1 MVTVSSQA
9 CVLIGHE
16 LSSYWLG
23 VQDVLAVHGGDPLS
37 DPAHKHMY
45 GRIILFSGADGR
57 LLRWIATPDRR
68 ESYYP
73 PQVSILIG

>member
-1 MVTVSSQA
+1 M
-9 CVLIGHE
+9 
-16 LSSYWLG
+16 
-23 VQDVLAVHGGDPLS
+23 HGGDPLS

-45 GRIILFSGADGR
+45 GRIILFSGRDGR

-73 PQVSILIG
+73 PQVNIMKCRLFKELKNDFCGLNSM

>member
-1 MVTVSSQA
+1 M
-9 CVLIGHE
+9 
-16 LSSYWLG
+16 
-23 VQDVLAVHGGDPLS
+23 HGGDPLS

-45 GRIILFSGADGR
+45 GRIILFSGRDGR

-73 PQVSILIG
+73 PQVNIMKCRFF